1 MFIDFGAARST
12 LMFSMPVPISSAFS
26 SIIGRSG
33 LMRFARLAREIIR
46 YYFCNCKESV
56 CFFAFI
62 SLLISDALVESL
74 TYGVS
79 DGLP

>member
-46 YYFCNCKESV
+46 YCFCNCKESV
-56 CFFAFI
+56 CFFA
-62 SLLISDALVESL
+62 LISDALVESL